1 MSALDEILEE
11 EYAKRFDFGFRAQ
24 KLIEA
29 PIETMEEEEFNEFLA
44 ELQKV
49 SEGVNK
55 CLRQAR
61 LKNLKSLPRWEKCGE
76 TLQHIAHRI
85 LANPVYL
92 KLLSAG
98 KFEESLDN
106 LRKQL
111 DS

>member
-1 MSALDEILEE
+1 MSVSDEILEE
-11 EYAKRFDFGFRAQ
+11 EYAKRFDFGFRTQ
-24 KLIEA
+24 RLFEA
-29 PIETMEEEEFNEFLA
+29 PIETMEEEDFDEFLA
-44 ELQKV
+44 ELQTV
-49 SEGVNK
+49 SERVNK

-92 KLLSAG
+92 KLLSTG

-106 LRKQL
+106 LIKQF